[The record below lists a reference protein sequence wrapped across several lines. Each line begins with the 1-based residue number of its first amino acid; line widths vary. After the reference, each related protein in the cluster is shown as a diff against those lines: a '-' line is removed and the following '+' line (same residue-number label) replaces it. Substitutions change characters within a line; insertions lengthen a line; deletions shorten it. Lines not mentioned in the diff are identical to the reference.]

1 MKTGQDRDV
10 LPPVWTSQTALE
22 RYGLWR
28 KRVSGQG
35 PPGGQPA
42 PAEAFGKAKPAVSE
56 TNPMIA
62 SASSESVHP
71 RCFQLWRKRVSG
83 QGPSGGQPAP
93 AEAFG
98 KAKPAVSDIR
108 RRPIPSKTD
117 TLAREGQV
125 IDQPGLSQPG
135 CTQDTRFGWP
145 FRPAFGQV
153 RQVR

>member
-35 PPGGQPA
+35 PP
-42 PAEAFGKAKPAVSE
+42 
-56 TNPMIA
+56 
-62 SASSESVHP
+62 
-71 RCFQLWRKRVSG
+71 
-83 QGPSGGQPAP
+83 GGQPAP